1 MDVEPFFL
9 LWLDKNTITIHTCT
23 RTTTTPMMMCITYG
37 IEKVYISSGTRKP
50 NLNEVKID
58 NETHHLPFV
67 KGSQRTHL
75 ENPSLSLE
83 EKPIS
88 IPNHA
93 LCQITIFKFSLE
105 DKVSESELIFGREER
120 IFCVKSTNIFLLTR
134 ASR

>member
-1 MDVEPFFL
+1 
-9 LWLDKNTITIHTCT
+9 
-23 RTTTTPMMMCITYG
+23 MMMCITYG

-58 NETHHLPFV
+58 NETHHFPFV
-67 KGSQRTHL
+67 KGSQHTSGK
-75 ENPSLSLE
+75 SLSLE

-105 DKVSESELIFGREER
+105 DKVSESELIFGREKWN
-120 IFCVKSTNIFLLTR
+120 FFV
-134 ASR
+134 